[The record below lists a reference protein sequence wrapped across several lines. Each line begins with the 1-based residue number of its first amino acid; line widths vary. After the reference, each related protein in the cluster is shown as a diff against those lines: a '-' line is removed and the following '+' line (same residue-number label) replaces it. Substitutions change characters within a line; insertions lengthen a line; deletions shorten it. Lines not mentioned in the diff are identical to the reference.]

1 MLKKIGLS
9 FAEKYYLNPLKV
21 LSKTNIVS
29 EEMISKIQTPLID
42 ILNLHFDILN
52 ELNSREYSIG
62 QIFSTVTP
70 LFKRYSIYTKIYH
83 EIFEYFTLEMKTNE
97 RFNQFIEETQKN
109 NLKKGYNDLFSN
121 LITPIQRL
129 PRYSLLLQE
138 LLNETN
144 REEETEEF
152 EMIQHSIKELKS
164 IIHYLNESIRRDI
177 ENEKLKSIYNSIDE
191 LPKYILF
198 SRFQRKILFQ
208 SENEILMN
216 GTLKCRIYLFNDLI
230 IFTNNFKFETYIN
243 LMVKKL
249 NF

>member
-1 MLKKIGLS
+1 LS